1 MGNSIATAGSCA
13 SSSGKNSEEDRLQ
26 QAEDRVSAL
35 ESDLKEKLEYIE
47 CIQAEIKDLR
57 DVLQKKDQEVL
68 QLSREVH
75 KLKSV
80 LEVTSAQ
87 DGTPMDLLST
97 SHRDADTMPVGPEKK
112 QGVSGESA
120 LRRTQGVDIAQLEKH
135 EKDFRSKQLIK
146 DALMEND
153 FLKNLVSSQVREI
166 VDCMYSEEFSR
177 DSPVI
182 KEGDP
187 GSHFYVSAEGE
198 LEVLKNNKVLGRMGP
213 GKAFGELAILYNCK
227 RTASVKAVTDAKVWM
242 LDRKVFQ
249 AIMMISGLQRQKDNI
264 NFLKSVPLLQN
275 LNNELLAK
283 IADVLELDFYPAGE
297 YIIRQGTTG
306 DTFFIISNGQVKVT
320 KNVDRT
326 SKLEEEVRTL
336 GRGEYFGEQALLR
349 EDRRTANVIALDPGV
364 ECLTLDRDSFNH
376 LIGDLQELQT
386 KEYGDVVVQQRS
398 ISLTQTAPLAKAD
411 LEYAH
416 IQLEDLDFIA
426 TLGVGGFGRVELVQY
441 IHDKS
446 KSFALKVL
454 QKKHIVETEQQE
466 HVLSERNIM
475 MSCRHSFI
483 CRMYKTFKDSKYVY
497 MLMEP
502 CLGGEVWSILR
513 DRNCFDDSTT
523 RFYIACVTEALEYLH
538 KRNIIYRDLKPENL
552 MLDSAGYAKLV
563 DFGFSK
569 ILVSGKKTWTFC
581 GTPEYVAPEIIL
593 STGHDKAVDYW
604 SIGILMYELFTGTPP
619 FTATDPVKT
628 YKIILRG
635 FEMLNFPSHIS
646 KTALSLM
653 KRLCRENP
661 SERLGYQKDGIV
673 DIRKHKWFQG
683 FDWDGLRA
691 RTLVPPIIPDVRGP
705 TDTSNF
711 DVYPKIADP
720 AAPENSGWDK
730 EF

>member
-569 ILVSGKKTWTFC
+569 VLVSGKKTWTFC

-683 FDWDGLRA
+683 FDWDGLKA

-730 EF
+730 DF

>member
-26 QAEDRVSAL
+26 QAEDRVSVL

-376 LIGDLQELQT
+376 LIGDLKELQT

-398 ISLTQTAPLAKAD
+398 ISLTQASPLAKAD

-552 MLDSAGYAKLV
+552 MLDSTGYAKLV

-569 ILVSGKKTWTFC
+569 VLVSGKKTWTFC

-691 RTLVPPIIPDVRGP
+691 RTLVPPIIPDRKCN
-705 TDTSNF
+705 TM
-711 DVYPKIADP
+711 
-720 AAPENSGWDK
+720 E
-730 EF
+730 E

>member
-1 MGNSIATAGSCA
+1 M
-13 SSSGKNSEEDRLQ
+13 
-26 QAEDRVSAL
+26 SAL

-47 CIQAEIKDLR
+47 CVQGELKDLR
-57 DVLQKKDQEVL
+57 DVLEKKDQEVL

-80 LEVTSAQ
+80 LEATSAQ
-87 DGTPMDLLST
+87 DGTPVDLLST
-97 SHRDADTMPVGPEKK
+97 SHRYSNATTVGPEKK

-120 LRRTQGVDIAQLEKH
+120 LRRTQGVDIAHIQKH
-135 EKDFRSKQLIK
+135 EKDFRSKQLIR

-153 FLKNLVSSQVREI
+153 FLKNMVSSQVREI
-166 VDCMYSEEFSR
+166 VDCMYSEVFPR
-177 DSPVI
+177 DSLVI
-182 KEGDP
+182 REGDP
-187 GSHFYVSAEGE
+187 GNHFYVSAEGE

-227 RTASVKAVTDAKVWM
+227 RTASVKAVTDAEVWM

-249 AIMMISGLQRQKDNI
+249 AIMMISGLQRQEDNI
-264 NFLKSVPLLQN
+264 SFLKSVPLLKN

-283 IADVLELDFYPAGE
+283 IADVLEVDFYPAGE

-306 DTFFIISNGQVKVT
+306 DTFFIISNGQVMVT
-320 KNVDRT
+320 KNLGGDL
-326 SKLEEEVRTL
+326 KLEEEVRTL

-364 ECLTLDRDSFNH
+364 ECLTLDRDSFIQ
-376 LIGDLQELQT
+376 LIGDLLELQT
-386 KEYGDVVVQQRS
+386 KIYGDVVVQQRS
-398 ISLTQTAPLAKAD
+398 ISLTQAASHATAD
-411 LEYAH
+411 QEYAH
-416 IQLEDLDFIA
+416 IELEDLDFVV

-483 CRMYKTFKDSKYVY
+483 CRMYKTFKDSRYVY

-538 KRNIIYRDLKPENL
+538 SRNIIYRDLKPENL
-552 MLDSAGYAKLV
+552 MLDSMGYAKLV

-569 ILVSGKKTWTFC
+569 ILISGKKTWTFC

-593 STGHDKAVDYW
+593 NKGHDKAVDYW

-635 FEMLNFPSHIS
+635 FEMLNFPSNIS

-653 KRLCRENP
+653 KRLCKENP
-661 SERLGYQKDGIV
+661 SERLGYQKGGIV

-691 RTLVPPIIPDVRGP
+691 RTLIPPIIPEVKGS

-711 DVYPKIADP
+711 DVYPKMLDVAG
-720 AAPENSGWDK
+720 AESSGWDK
-730 EF
+730 DF